1 MHYFQTYKK
10 SQKSNFTC
18 LWNSTSVTTLPNPQL
33 SPRYQKP
40 HAHCPHDLHGHNDHH
55 LPHDHYLP
63 HDHHRPHDHHHLK
76 RAPTVTMVSEMELG
90 WGRRG

>member
-1 MHYFQTYKK
+1 MAMVGKRIC
-10 SQKSNFTC
+10 C
-18 LWNSTSVTTLPNPQL
+18 LLEHTVDVDFHPHLLHKARL
-33 SPRYQKP
+33 SPRYQQP
-40 HAHCPHDLHGHNDHH
+40 HAHCPHDHYGLHDHH
-55 LPHDHYLP
+55 LPHDHYLH